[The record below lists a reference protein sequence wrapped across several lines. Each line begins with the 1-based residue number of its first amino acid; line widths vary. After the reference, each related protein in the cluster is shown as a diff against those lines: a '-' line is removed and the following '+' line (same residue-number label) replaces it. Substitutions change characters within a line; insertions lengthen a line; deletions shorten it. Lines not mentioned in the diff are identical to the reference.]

1 MHAAPCW
8 LPPSPSEAQL
18 SDTSDWETEAGAA
31 TTARPAAGK
40 SGEADSTL
48 TSKGS
53 PLRKAKQQD
62 SVVSH
67 AVGTNQEEGH
77 EDYQRAGAL
86 L

>member
-1 MHAAPCW
+1 MHPAPCW

-18 SDTSDWETEAGAA
+18 SDTSDWEREAGAA
-31 TTARPAAGK
+31 TTARPAAEK

-53 PLRKAKQQD
+53 ALRKAKQKD

-67 AVGTNQEEGH
+67 AVEQIKK
-77 EDYQRAGAL
+77 RAMKII
-86 L
+86 